1 MCDAISTPDAVK
13 AWAPVSKQLG
23 GRYASV
29 LPIAEVPE
37 GIEGTGVFAPSVAFD
52 DKYIGDSV
60 WAEWVPAALQKGTL
74 KALPE
79 PIVVKGGLESVQ
91 EGMNKQKAGVSFG
104 KIVVELL

>member
-1 MCDAISTPDAVK
+1 M
-13 AWAPVSKQLG
+13 
-23 GRYASV
+23 
-29 LPIAEVPE
+29 
-37 GIEGTGVFAPSVAFD
+37 
-52 DKYIGDSV
+52 